1 VCQLAAC
8 GLTIVGILI
17 IGVAPAAADRAS
29 YHATANGD
37 IAFTDNV
44 FSEQRGQQDGDLF
57 TQIRPGL
64 RFTYGMPRMIH
75 DLELEAEVTQYALH
89 GHTPSLS
96 GRAGWQSMFI
106 PGPRSEVIVA
116 ANASTGVLNAIT
128 ARTPPD
134 QTAIQL
140 TPLGKVDYQTADA
153 SQYASYIWSRDFR
166 LSERLF
172 ARASSTDDNL
182 DDPTLVT
189 SAEAGGTIG
198 VERTFRNST
207 LGLEAGASVVRME
220 RVAPENAPMGSRLD
234 RQYNPRARA
243 AWTYDIDRRFSA
255 MLDGGLVYVIPY
267 GTDPYNPDDTS
278 RTPGLFPIVGGQISL
293 VDVWGVA
300 TLGLRRDVTPNLL
313 VAQNTVNDIATISGA
328 VPLSWRGES
337 RRRSPKLV
345 ALGSVQAMRTQLI
358 DPVTSDVDNSF
369 GLARLDA
376 GLQYQVRPGFTWTA
390 RYEFMLQTS
399 GKDAM
404 GQYVPGFYRNT
415 LFFSFKIRWPED
427 VAVSVPKRRQNA
439 VRSDRKDLMPIGA
452 EPVIPDLQDGGN
464 GDEDRR

>member
-1 VCQLAAC
+1 MCQLAAC
-8 GLTIVGILI
+8 GLTIVGILS

-96 GRAGWQSMFI
+96 GRAGWQGMFI

-140 TPLGKVDYQTADA
+140 TPLGKVDYRTADA
-153 SQYASYIWSRDFR
+153 SQYASYIWSRDYR

-182 DDPTLVT
+182 EDPTHVT
-189 SAEAGGTIG
+189 SAEAGGTVG

-207 LGLEAGASVVRME
+207 LGLEAGASIVRME

-243 AWTYDIDRRFSA
+243 AWTYDIDRRFSLV
-255 MLDGGLVYVIPY
+255 LDGGLVYVIPY

-278 RTPGLFPIVGGQISL
+278 RTPGLFPIVGGQVSL

-358 DPVTSDVDNSF
+358 DPITSDVDNSF

-390 RYEFMLQTS
+390 RYELMLQTS

-404 GQYVPGFYRNT
+404 GQYVPGFFRNT

-427 VAVSVPKRRQNA
+427 VAVSVPTRRQNA
-439 VRSDRKDLMPIGA
+439 VRSDRKDLRPIGA
-452 EPVIPDLQDGGN
+452 EPVIPDLQDGAN
-464 GDEDRR
+464 GDDDRR

>member
-1 VCQLAAC
+1 M
-8 GLTIVGILI
+8 
-17 IGVAPAAADRAS
+17 S
-29 YHATANGD
+29 YHATAAGD
-37 IAFTDNV
+37 VAFTDNV

-89 GHTPSLS
+89 GSVPSLT
-96 GRAGWQSMFI
+96 GRGGWQGLFI
-106 PGPRSEVIVA
+106 PGPRSEVIVS
-116 ANASTGVLNAIT
+116 ANASSGVLNAIT
-128 ARTPPD
+128 ARTTPD

-153 SQYASYIWSRDFR
+153 SQYASYVLSREYR
-166 LSERLF
+166 LSQRLF
-172 ARASSTDDNL
+172 ARASATDDNL
-182 DDPTLVT
+182 EDPTLVT
-189 SAEAGGTIG
+189 SAEAGATLGF
-198 VERTFRNST
+198 ERTFRNST
-207 LGLEAGASVVRME
+207 LGIEAGASIVRME
-220 RVAPENAPMGSRLD
+220 RVAPEGAPMGSRLD
-234 RQYNPRARA
+234 RQYNPRVRA

-255 MLDGGLVYVIPY
+255 LLDGGLVYVIPY
-267 GTDPYNPDDTS
+267 GTDPYNPDDRT
-278 RTPGLFPIVGGQISL
+278 RTPGFFPIVGGQVAL

-328 VPLSWRGES
+328 VPLAWRGES
-337 RRRSPKLV
+337 RRRQPKLV
-345 ALGSVQAMRTQLI
+345 AIGAVQAMRTQLI
-358 DPVTSDVDNSF
+358 DPITSSVDNSF
-369 GLARLDA
+369 GIFRLDA

-399 GKDAM
+399 GKDSM
-404 GQYVPGFYRNT
+404 GGYVPGFFRNT

-427 VAVSVPKRRQNA
+427 IAVSVPKRRQNA

-464 GDEDRR
+464 GDDDRR